1 MDEDKDRKDHIANIL
16 GVSSQPVK
24 MIEDGV
30 VICQEEVEHD
40 REIDEDIA
48 YVRRM
53 MYDTI
58 ANTKDAVKSILEIAS
73 QSQHPRAYEVA
84 ATLLNT
90 MREANK
96 DLLNL
101 HKSKKELRRQE
112 VESVPTNV
120 QQNLFVGSTAE
131 LLQLIKGKK
140 GTDDGTAG

>member
-1 MDEDKDRKDHIANIL
+1 MDEDKERKDHIANIL

-58 ANTKDAVKSILEIAS
+58 ANSRDAVKSILEIAQ

-90 MREANK
+90 LREANK